1 MKGQQQ
7 QVPTNVD
14 FVDQTE
20 RIGTDVHVITGR
32 MATIICQLGDPG
44 LPEAMLQWT
53 RNGRPLNESHYP
65 WTSCREIL
73 AIANVMYADE
83 ATYCCSAENAAGN
96 DSACSGLFVRS
107 GPTLRKGT
115 VVSEPVNP
123 AVVYPGVQQV
133 DIGGNAFAVRGAQ
146 FETLCPVTF
155 AEPPVNNFRWTFT
168 DGSGIEQVLADHS
181 MDDMSTVQIG
191 NTLFVIT
198 TDIETQMS
206 RLIATGN
213 DTGVTVSCT
222 VTSPLGSDNA
232 TSVFS
237 SKLMPYMV

>member
-1 MKGQQQ
+1 MQL
-7 QVPTNVD
+7 
-14 FVDQTE
+14 
-20 RIGTDVHVITGR
+20 
-32 MATIICQLGDPG
+32 MAYSN
-44 LPEAMLQWT
+44 LPYI
-53 RNGRPLNESHYP
+53 P
-65 WTSCREIL
+65 
-73 AIANVMYADE
+73 
-83 ATYCCSAENAAGN
+83 AENEAGI
-96 DSACSGLFVRS
+96 DSACSGLFVRGG

-168 DGSGIEQVLADHS
+168 DGSGMEQVLADHS
-181 MDDMSTVQIG
+181 MDDMSTMRIG
-191 NTLFVIT
+191 NTLFMIT

-222 VTSPLGSDNA
+222 VTSPLGSDSA
-232 TSVFS
+232 TSTFS
-237 SKLMPYMV
+237 SKLTPSVV